1 MVILG
6 PLILGCLAGVA
17 LGGKL
22 SNWSGISLRWPWV
35 VILAMLIR
43 FAVAGTPLGSYDWLR
58 YVYVASL
65 VTLIARTL
73 YNVDRLFG
81 IWLVS
86 IGSTMNLIVIA
97 ANDFRMPVVQSA
109 AGRLAEIGQHGQY
122 TIMDSSTRLPWLA
135 DWVAI
140 PGWLGGV
147 FSPGDAVVGIGLGIV
162 AFAVTRHSPASATKL
177 DGTHTGN

>member
-1 MVILG
+1 
-6 PLILGCLAGVA
+6 
-17 LGGKL
+17 
-22 SNWSGISLRWPWV
+22 
-35 VILAMLIR
+35 MLIR

-65 VTLIARTL
+65 VALIAWTL
-73 YNVDRLFG
+73 YNVDRLLG

>member
-1 MVILG
+1 M
-6 PLILGCLAGVA
+6 
-17 LGGKL
+17 
-22 SNWSGISLRWPWV
+22 NT
-35 VILAMLIR
+35 MLIR

-65 VTLIARTL
+65 VALIAWTL
-73 YNVDRLFG
+73 YNVDRLLG

>member
-1 MVILG
+1 
-6 PLILGCLAGVA
+6 
-17 LGGKL
+17 
-22 SNWSGISLRWPWV
+22 
-35 VILAMLIR
+35 MLIR

-65 VTLIARTL
+65 VALIAWTL

-177 DGTHTGN
+177 DETHTGN